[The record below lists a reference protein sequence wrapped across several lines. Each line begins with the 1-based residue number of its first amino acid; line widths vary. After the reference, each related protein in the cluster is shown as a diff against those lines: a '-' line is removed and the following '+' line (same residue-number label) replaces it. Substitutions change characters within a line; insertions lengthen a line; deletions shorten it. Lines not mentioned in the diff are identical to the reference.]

1 MTAASDGSAAC
12 RRALEAALA
21 DPARLDPTPFAAAS
35 ASELDAALRA
45 FAAERDEA
53 ALPVLTALAQ
63 RGERDGRRAAKRAL
77 YRLAQR
83 GVAVPPSPAPR
94 PVVPRQ
100 VPRAARAWLSGI
112 DGSGSRALWVVFDG
126 GPAGLLLCSLIVNDT
141 VGVVETAGG
150 PVTKKRLQAE
160 LEALRASQKL
170 PWVETA
176 PGHAL
181 ALVAE
186 ALALHAALGT
196 GPPADFAR
204 WQPLFDGASAAAPDP
219 GTPAGPPAGPAA
231 DPALADRSAELLELP
246 ELAGWFV
253 DPEAVQRDELDLAE
267 ARESRLVVSDTV
279 KTEREEAIVAR
290 VVEREFGPEVR
301 RRWARRLRDMAF
313 IFGAIARPE
322 HAAIATAAAAA
333 LEDDTRD
340 ATRLPLARA
349 AARRG
354 LELAAE
360 VVAGRVS
367 AADVSRKPA
376 AGTHA

>member
-21 DPARLDPTPFAAAS
+21 A
-35 ASELDAALRA
+35 
-45 FAAERDEA
+45 
-53 ALPVLTALAQ
+53 

-83 GVAVPPSPAPR
+83 GVAVPPPPAPR

-100 VPRAARAWLSGI
+100 ATRAARAWLSGI

-126 GPAGLLLCSLIVNDT
+126 GAGGLLLCSLIVNDT

-219 GTPAGPPAGPAA
+219 GTPADSPV
-231 DPALADRSAELLELP
+231 DLALADRSAELLELP

-253 DPEAVQRDELDLAE
+253 DPEAVQRDALDLAE